1 MNIEQ
6 RLTELGIVL
15 SAPVPPKFSY
25 VPIKQTGNLLYTS
38 GNDCRVNGELLY
50 QGTLGRELTIEQGQA
65 AARQCIINILSSL
78 KSYLGD
84 LNRVAGCVKM
94 LGFVQSSD
102 VFKDQPL
109 VMNSASDLL
118 IAIFGEAGKHA
129 RSAIGT
135 NTLPFNTPVEI
146 ELIFEI
152 KD

>member
-1 MNIEQ
+1 
-6 RLTELGIVL
+6 
-15 SAPVPPKFSY
+15 
-25 VPIKQTGNLLYTS
+25 
-38 GNDCRVNGELLY
+38 
-50 QGTLGRELTIEQGQA
+50 
-65 AARQCIINILSSL
+65 
-78 KSYLGD
+78 
-84 LNRVAGCVKM
+84 M
-94 LGFVQSSD
+94 LGFVQSTD

-152 KD
+152 KN